1 MTLYRARARFLT
13 LTILPSI
20 GYIDVHELSIAQ
32 SLLDIVVQEAA
43 RHGVER
49 VTRVGVKVGAFS
61 AVVPSALTFSFDLI
75 KEGTV
80 AAEAE
85 LAIEEVPLTGRCQDC
100 GQVLEELDSPV
111 ADCPACG
118 GGKIEM
124 TQGRE
129 LTIAYIE
136 TDDAEAAEG

>member
-1 MTLYRARARFLT
+1 MTLHQAHVRFLT
-13 LTILPSI
+13 LTIPLNI

-49 VTRVGVKVGAFS
+49 VIRVGVRVGAFS

-100 GQVLEELDSPV
+100 GQVLEDMESPI
-111 ADCPACG
+111 AECPACG
-118 GGKIEM
+118 SNKIEL

-136 TDDAEAAEG
+136 TDDTEAA

>member
-1 MTLYRARARFLT
+1 M
-13 LTILPSI
+13 
-20 GYIDVHELSIAQ
+20 HELSIAQ
-32 SLLDIVVQEAA
+32 SLLDIVLQEAK

-49 VTRVGVKVGAFS
+49 VIRVGVRVGAFS

-80 AAEAE
+80 AAEAQ

-100 GQVLEELDSPV
+100 GQILDNMDSPI
-111 ADCPACG
+111 ADCPACESK
-118 GGKIEM
+118 KIEL

-136 TDDAEAAEG
+136 TDE

>member
-1 MTLYRARARFLT
+1 LTPSRARARFLLLIIP
-13 LTILPSI
+13 LTI

-49 VTRVGVKVGAFS
+49 VIRVGVKVGAFS
-61 AVVPSALTFSFDLI
+61 AVVPSALKFSFDLI
-75 KEGTV
+75 KENTV

-85 LAIEEVPLTGRCQDC
+85 LAIEEVPLTGLCQDC
-100 GQVLEELDSPV
+100 GQELEEMDSPIV
-111 ADCPACG
+111 DCPACG
-118 GGKIEM
+118 SNKIEL

-129 LTIAYIE
+129 LTISFIE
-136 TDDAEAAEG
+136 TDDDETA

>member
-1 MTLYRARARFLT
+1 M
-13 LTILPSI
+13 
-20 GYIDVHELSIAQ
+20 HELSIAQ

-49 VTRVGVKVGAFS
+49 VIRVGVRVGAFS
-61 AVVPSALTFSFDLI
+61 AVVPSSLTFSFDLI

-80 AAEAE
+80 AAGAE
-85 LAIEEVPLTGRCQDC
+85 LAIEEMPLTGLCQDC
-100 GQVLEELDSPV
+100 GQVLDNMDSPIEE
-111 ADCPACG
+111 CPACG
-118 GGKIEM
+118 SNKIEL

-136 TDDAEAAEG
+136 TDEEETAQGG